1 MDRREDC
8 YKLKAG
14 ERLLLVS
21 KLLDEDYPYVEP
33 FQDGAEASS
42 TWAEED
48 YENLRHQYE

>member
-14 ERLLLVS
+14 ERLLLA
-21 KLLDEDYPYVEP
+21 KLLDEDYPYVES
-33 FQDGAEASS
+33 FQEGAEASS

-48 YENLRHQYE
+48 YENLRRQYE